1 MSSIDDRFPT
11 QAVPM
16 TTVPDTEAETETR
29 VAVGAEITKK
39 GGGGLAWEL
48 LQTIVLTLAIF
59 LGVRS
64 VVQNF
69 RVEGASM
76 EPTLETTQYL
86 LISKASYFHVEGT
99 PLDRFLPT
107 THQGS
112 TDYLFGGPQRGDVVV
127 FKAPTQ
133 PDKDFIK
140 RIIGLPGDTVL
151 IKNGQ
156 VIVNGA
162 PLDEAYIHYPATYTY
177 QIRQPSQ
184 QIPDGNYFVLG
195 DNHLCSSDSSRLGR
209 AGRQPDRQGVD
220 LLLAANRLGHHAG
233 WRHRLR
239 PLAAPPW
246 RLGAPRRHQQDAP
259 GGGFSS
265 RLVVPV
271 RQQCSCR

>member
-16 TTVPDTEAETETR
+16 TTVPDTEAETESR
-29 VAVGAEITKK
+29 VAVGAELTKK
-39 GGGGLAWEL
+39 GGGLAWEL

-76 EPTLETTQYL
+76 EPTLETAQYL

-99 PLDRFLPT
+99 PLDRFLQT

-156 VIVNGA
+156 VFVNST
-162 PLDEAYIHYPATYTY
+162 PLDEAYIHYPATYT
-177 QIRQPSQ
+177 
-184 QIPDGNYFVLG
+184 
-195 DNHLCSSDSSRLGR
+195 
-209 AGRQPDRQGVD
+209 
-220 LLLAANRLGHHAG
+220 
-233 WRHRLR
+233 
-239 PLAAPPW
+239 
-246 RLGAPRRHQQDAP
+246 
-259 GGGFSS
+259 
-265 RLVVPV
+265 
-271 RQQCSCR
+271 